1 MTMTQPLHRPR
12 SPQQDV
18 GRLLSLASTSLALLA
33 LPQTDEPDA
42 GLPEGDERSEQFVA
56 KVGEYFETLDVRC
69 VPLTHT
75 THPSIPTPF
84 IGNTNG
90 PPLLARAHPR
100 RAYLPRCP
108 HRATSRVRSPTSRRR
123 APLPAGTVRS
133 WWQRWD
139 RRWRRNLEDERKYAW
154 VARGARGAR
163 CVARRPRRSHSA
175 EGCQARGSRGGA
187 EEGRG

>member
-139 RRWRRNLEDERKYAW
+139 RRWRDRKSTRLNSSHLVISYA
-154 VARGARGAR
+154 VF
-163 CVARRPRRSHSA
+163 CLKKKKKFFFYLPISNKKKIKKI
-175 EGCQARGSRGGA
+175 
-187 EEGRG
+187 